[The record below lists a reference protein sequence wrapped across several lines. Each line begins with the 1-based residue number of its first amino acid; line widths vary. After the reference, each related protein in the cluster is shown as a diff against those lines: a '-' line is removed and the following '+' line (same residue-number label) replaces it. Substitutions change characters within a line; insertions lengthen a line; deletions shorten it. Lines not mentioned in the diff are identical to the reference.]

1 MEKEESMKIK
11 VKYIAHNGQ
20 QVEPIRI
27 IDQGDWIDLRA
38 AVDVT
43 MRAGEYRMIP
53 LGVAIQLPEGYEAL
67 VVPRSSAFKNFR
79 ILQANGIGVIDES
92 YCGDTDEWH
101 QLAYAVNDTVI
112 RRNDRI
118 CQFRIIRHQP
128 EIEIETVERLGNECR
143 GGIGSTGV
151 R

>member
-1 MEKEESMKIK
+1 MERKTIK

-20 QVEPIRI
+20 QVKPIRI

-53 LGVAIQLPEGYEAL
+53 LGVAIELPEGYEAL

-92 YCGDTDEWH
+92 YCGDADEWH
-101 QLAYAVNDTVI
+101 QLAYAVDDTVI
-112 RRNDRI
+112 KRNDRI

-128 EIEIETVERLGNECR
+128 EIEIEEVESLGNASR

>member
-1 MEKEESMKIK
+1 MERKTIK

-20 QVEPIRI
+20 QVKPIRI

-92 YCGDTDEWH
+92 YCGDADEWH
-101 QLAYAVNDTVI
+101 QLAYAVADTEI
-112 RRNDRI
+112 KRNDRI
-118 CQFRIIRHQP
+118 CQFRIVENQPKIRFD
-128 EIEIETVERLGNECR
+128 EVKFLEGEDR
-143 GGIGSTGV
+143 GGFGSTGKN
-151 R
+151 